1 MKVFFKLLRYI
12 KRYPLLLFSSLLFAL
27 TGSGLSILVPVFTG
41 KAIDC
46 LKGKETVDFESL
58 KKILLILSGIIIFSA
73 LSQWIMGRC
82 TTVLSNKTS
91 CDLRKDLF
99 RKFNSV
105 PVSFIDSKSRG
116 DLISRASN
124 DAEAVS
130 DALSQFF
137 SQLFTGVV
145 TIAGTLIFMLFIN
158 VKIALIVI
166 VLTPLSLVAAA
177 FIAKISHKEFTKQSE
192 IRGKLSGFSE
202 EMISNQNILRNFS
215 SFREAEETFDE
226 INRDFA
232 FHGLRATFYSSVSN
246 PLTRFINGV
255 IYAFVALFGALRV
268 INGKMTVGTLVS
280 FLSYA
285 NQYTKPFNEISGVIS
300 ELQNALSC
308 AGRILDI
315 IESENEPDDSSFPA
329 LENADGSISFENIC
343 FSYVPEKPLLTNIN
357 INVENGQRIAI
368 VGPTG
373 CGKTTLI
380 NLLMRFYDTT
390 SGNIIISGK
399 NNREITRESLR
410 NSFGM
415 VLQDTWLF
423 QGTVADNISYGK
435 PDATNEEII
444 NAAKAAHAHSFIKRL
459 PNGYDTIISDTGC
472 SLSQGQKQL
481 LTIARIMLT
490 DPPMLILDEAT
501 SSIDIRTEV
510 MIRNTFE
517 KMMKGKTSFII
528 AHRLSTIRNCD
539 MILVMNFGNII
550 EQGTH
555 EDLMSKHGFYHNLYT
570 SALS

>member
-1 MKVFFKLLRYI
+1 MKVFAKLLKYI
-12 KRYPLLLFSSLLFAL
+12 KKYPLLLFSSLLFAL
-27 TGSGLSILVPVFTG
+27 TGSGLSMLVPVFTG
-41 KAIDC
+41 KAVDC
-46 LKGKETVDFESL
+46 LVGQGNVDFENL
-58 KKILLILSGIIIFSA
+58 KKILFILSGIIIFSA
-73 LSQWIMGRC
+73 LSQWLMGRS
-82 TTVLSNKTS
+82 TTVLSYKTA
-91 CDLRKDLF
+91 CELRKDLF
-99 RKFNSV
+99 KKLNSV

-124 DAEAVS
+124 DTEAVS

-137 SQLFTGVV
+137 SQLFTGIV
-145 TIAGTLIFMLFIN
+145 TIVGTLIFMLMIN

-166 VLTPLSLVAAA
+166 ILTPLSLIAAA
-177 FIAKISHKEFTKQSE
+177 FITKISHKEFSKQSE

-215 SFREAEETFDE
+215 TFEDAEKTFDE
-226 INRDFA
+226 INKDYA
-232 FHGLRATFYSSVSN
+232 FHGLKATFYSSVSN

-268 INGKMTVGTLVS
+268 INGLMSVGTLVS

-308 AGRILDI
+308 AGRIFEI
-315 IESENEPDDSSFPA
+315 IESENESDDSSFPA
-329 LENADGSISFENIC
+329 LENADGSISFENIS

-357 INVENGQRIAI
+357 INVESGKKIAI

-390 SGNIIISGK
+390 EGNIIISGK
-399 NNREITRESLR
+399 NNKEITRESLR

-423 QGTVADNISYGK
+423 QGTISDNISYGK
-435 PDATNEEII
+435 PDASKEEII

-459 PNGYDTIISDTGC
+459 PNGYDTVISDTGC

-490 DPPMLILDEAT
+490 NPPMLILDEAT

-510 MIRNTFE
+510 LIRKTFE
-517 KMMKGKTSFII
+517 KMMEGKTSFII

-539 MILVMNFGNII
+539 LILVMNNGNII

-555 EDLMSKHGFYHNLYT
+555 ESLMKQHGFYHNLYT

>member
-1 MKVFFKLLRYI
+1 MKILKKLSKYI
-12 KRYPLLLFSSLLFAL
+12 LKNPLLLFSSLIFAL
-27 TGSGLSILVPVFTG
+27 TGSGLSMLVPVFTG
-41 KAIDC
+41 KAVDC
-46 LKGKETVDFESL
+46 LICKGNVDFAEL
-58 KKILLILSGIIIFSA
+58 KKILLILSGIIIISA
-73 LSQWIMGRC
+73 LSQWLMGRS
-82 TTVLSNKTS
+82 TSVLSYRTS
-91 CDLRKDLF
+91 CELRKDLF
-99 RKFNSV
+99 RKLNQV

-116 DLISRASN
+116 DLISRTSN
-124 DAEAVS
+124 DVEAVS
-130 DALSQFF
+130 DSLSQFF

-145 TIAGTLIFMLFIN
+145 TITGTLIFMLLIN
-158 VKIALIVI
+158 VRIALIVI
-166 VLTPLSLVAAA
+166 ILTPLSLVAAA
-177 FIAKISHKEFTKQSE
+177 FITKISHNEFTRQSE
-192 IRGKLSGFSE
+192 IRGRLSGFSE

-215 SFREAEETFDE
+215 SFSDAEKTFDE
-226 INRDFA
+226 INKDFA
-232 FHGLRATFYSSVSN
+232 YHGLRATFYSSISN
-246 PLTRFINGV
+246 PLTRFINGL

-268 INGKMTVGTLVS
+268 INGMMSVGTLVS

-308 AGRILDI
+308 AKRIFDI
-315 IESENEPDDSSFPA
+315 IESENESDDSQNHV
-329 LENADGSISFENIC
+329 LENADGSVVFDNISF
-343 FSYVPEKPLLTNIN
+343 SYLPEKPLLTNIN
-357 INVENGQRIAI
+357 INVESGKKIAI

-390 SGNIIISGK
+390 EGNIIISGK
-399 NNREITRESLR
+399 NIREITRESLR
-410 NSFGM
+410 SSFGM

-423 QGTVADNISYGK
+423 QGTIAENISYGK
-435 PDATNEEII
+435 PDASEEEII

-459 PNGYDTIISDTGC
+459 PNGYNTVISDTGC

-510 MIRNTFE
+510 MIRKTFE

-528 AHRLSTIRNCD
+528 AHRLSTIMNCD
-539 MILVMNFGNII
+539 LILVMKNGNII

-555 EDLMSKHGFYHNLYT
+555 ETLMEQNGFYHTLYT

>member
-1 MKVFFKLLRYI
+1 MKIFLKLCKYI
-12 KRYPLLLFSSLLFAL
+12 KKYPLLLFSSLFFAL

-41 KAIDC
+41 KSIDC
-46 LKGKETVDFESL
+46 LTNKGDVDFNTL
-58 KKILLILSGIIIFSA
+58 KKNLIILSCIIIFSA
-73 LSQWIMGRC
+73 LSQWLMGRS
-82 TTVLSNKTS
+82 TTTLSYKTS
-91 CDLRKDLF
+91 CELRKDLF
-99 RKFNSV
+99 KKLNSV

-116 DLISRASN
+116 DLISRASS

-137 SQLFTGVV
+137 SQLFTGLV
-145 TIAGTLIFMLFIN
+145 TITGTLVFMLMIN

-177 FIAKISHKEFTKQSE
+177 FITKISHKEFTNQSE

-202 EMISNQNILRNFS
+202 EMLSNQNILRNYS
-215 SFREAEETFDE
+215 SFKDAENTFDE

-232 FHGLRATFYSSVSN
+232 YHGLRATFYSSVSN

-268 INGKMTVGTLVS
+268 INKQMTVGTLVS

-308 AGRILDI
+308 ADRIFAI
-315 IESENEPDDSSFPA
+315 IESEDESDDSAFPD
-329 LENADGSISFENIC
+329 LENADGSISFENIS
-343 FSYVPEKPLLTNIN
+343 FSYVPDKPLLTNIN
-357 INVENGQRIAI
+357 INVESGMRVAI

-390 SGNIIISGK
+390 EGNIIISGK
-399 NNREITRESLR
+399 NNKEITRESLR

-423 QGTVADNISYGK
+423 QGTISDNISYGK
-435 PDATNEEII
+435 PDASMDEII

-459 PNGYDTIISDTGC
+459 PNGYDTVISDTGC

-510 MIRNTFE
+510 MIRKAFE

-528 AHRLSTIRNCD
+528 AHRLSTIKNCD
-539 MILVMNFGNII
+539 MILVMNNGNII

-555 EDLMSKHGFYHNLYT
+555 ESLMKQHGFYHNLYT